1 MPPSNSATINRLTVD
16 EDEIAKFSA
25 MADDWWNET
34 GKFRPLHQLNPV
46 RLAYIRD
53 TAIAHFGL
61 AADAVKPLDSLSL
74 LDIGCGGGLI
84 SEPLRRL
91 GAVVTGIDASGRN
104 IGVANYHAE
113 QSGLTIDYRNS
124 TAEETAASGEKYD
137 IVLAL
142 EIIEHVADVD
152 MFLLTLHNL
161 VKPGGLLFI
170 STLNRTLKSLLMA
183 KIGAEY
189 ILRWLPVGTHD
200 WRKFLEPAEIIL
212 PLINYGFIHLDTSGI
227 IFRPTKQPWALS
239 KTDTDVNYI
248 LTFSKPA

>member
-1 MPPSNSATINRLTVD
+1 MSSINPLPIQRQTVD
-16 EDEIAKFSA
+16 EAEIAKFSA
-25 MADDWWNET
+25 MAGDWWDET
-34 GKFRPLHQLNPV
+34 GKFRPLHQLNPI

-53 TAIAHFGL
+53 TAMVHFGHPATL
-61 AADAVKPLDSLSL
+61 EGLSL

-84 SEPLRRL
+84 AEPLRRL
-91 GAVVTGIDASGRN
+91 GAVVTGIDASERN

-113 QSGLTIDYRNS
+113 QMGLTIDYRFS

-152 MFLLTLHNL
+152 AFLLTLHDL
-161 VKPGGLLFI
+161 VKPGGLLFV
-170 STLNRTLKSLLMA
+170 STLNRTFKSLLMA

-189 ILRWLPVGTHD
+189 ILRWVPIGTHD
-200 WRKFLEPAEIIL
+200 WNKFLEPAEIIL
-212 PLINYGFIHLDTSGI
+212 PLANYGFTHLDTSGI
-227 IFRPTKQPWALS
+227 IFRPTKQAWSLS

-248 LTFSKPA
+248 MAFRKPS